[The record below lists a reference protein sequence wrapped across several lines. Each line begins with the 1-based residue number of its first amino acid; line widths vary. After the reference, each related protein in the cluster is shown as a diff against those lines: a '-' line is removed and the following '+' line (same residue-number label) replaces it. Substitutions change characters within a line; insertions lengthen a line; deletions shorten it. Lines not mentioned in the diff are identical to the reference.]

1 METPISNMTPL
12 LVEKKWGAL
21 CRGYTIQFFGDA
33 YCMGLYDLVTIL
45 DTYGDIID
53 TWWLPVPEWQVNH
66 CWLMIDDGFLN
77 QPV

>member
-12 LVEKKWGAL
+12 LVEKKWGTL
-21 CRGYTIQFFGDA
+21 FRGYTIQLFGDA

-53 TWWLPVPEWQVNH
+53 NWWLPVSE
-66 CWLMIDDGFLN
+66 
-77 QPV
+77 